1 MPDALLVVHPECPP
15 EIIDLADCVES
26 TSGMVRLAKESKNK
40 RFLIG
45 TEEGLIK
52 RELDPA
58 LSALT
63 FMAIHHGVLHQW
75 VLNRYKLEGR
85 DYVKTFRKILMD
97 GLKA

>member
-1 MPDALLVVHPECPP
+1 
-15 EIIDLADCVES
+15 
-26 TSGMVRLAKESKNK
+26 
-40 RFLIG
+40 
-45 TEEGLIK
+45 
-52 RELDPA
+52 
-58 LSALT
+58 LT

>member
-1 MPDALLVVHPECPP
+1 MADEKCLVCNSPVPCCNRQIH
-15 EIIDLADCVES
+15 EIRNGQVSLAYCLRE
-26 TSGMVRLAKESKNK
+26 
-40 RFLIG
+40 
-45 TEEGLIK
+45 IK
-52 RELDPA
+52 KELDPA

-97 GLKA
+97 GLKAQ